1 MPARKTGG
9 VNVAPTMKEADASSP
24 PQVELATVSSLRPHP
39 EQSVLVGNMPP
50 VEFEALVA
58 DIKAHGIQNPLIILA
73 DGKTIVCG
81 HQRCRAA
88 AELGFKQV
96 PCIVRRD
103 LRDPGDP
110 IVIKLLLSDN
120 LRRRQLGP
128 LEKARYTKKLF
139 EIESG
144 RPLDPDCYWDHK
156 RQIAVRDSVGKL
168 LGCSGRNAAR
178 YLAVLNTPTAIQQA
192 FDVGLLPLAI
202 TERISFLK
210 PEVQQKL
217 AESISKARSRSKIGS
232 PKIKQT
238 VQAFVNTALDKARP
252 PKRVRP
258 PSPSAPLYELKRCL
272 EVNVPLVREGSDQII
287 AHIGGTPEPH
297 DSPLFVVTRDICLRP
312 VIEVRDQCACLQQ
325 LLSEIEKEAQLK
337 SAIPE
342 CTDIEEHEA
351 DP

>member
-1 MPARKTGG
+1 
-9 VNVAPTMKEADASSP
+9 
-24 PQVELATVSSLRPHP
+24 
-39 EQSVLVGNMPP
+39 
-50 VEFEALVA
+50 
-58 DIKAHGIQNPLIILA
+58 
-73 DGKTIVCG
+73 
-81 HQRCRAA
+81 
-88 AELGFKQV
+88 
-96 PCIVRRD
+96 
-103 LRDPGDP
+103 
-110 IVIKLLLSDN
+110 VIKLLLSDN

-178 YLAVLNTPTAIQQA
+178 YLAVLNTPSEIQQA
-192 FDVGLLPLAI
+192 FDAELLPLAL

-217 AESISKARSRSKIGS
+217 AESISKARSRSKNGS

-272 EVNVPLVREGSDQII
+272 EVNVALVREGRDQII
-287 AHIGGTPEPH
+287 ADIGGTPEPH
-297 DSPLFVVTRDICLRP
+297 DSPLFEVTRDICLRP

-325 LLSEIEKEAQLK
+325 LLSEIEKEAKLK
-337 SAIPE
+337 SAVPE

-351 DP
+351 DA